1 MKSEGGVGITDIHN
15 LHSNQVKS
23 LSQQDNSHLHKLHVK
38 QTSLTHHLLYTI
50 LFHNKMRTS
59 KWYMKE

>member
-23 LSQQDNSHLHKLHVK
+23 LSQQENSHLHKLYVT
-38 QTSLTHHLLYTI
+38 QTTLTHLLTYTI
-50 LFHNKMRTS
+50 LFHNKIRTL
-59 KWYMKE
+59 KWYTKE

>member
-15 LHSNQVKS
+15 LYSNQVKS

-38 QTSLTHHLLYTI
+38 QTSLTHHLLHTI
-50 LFHNKMRTS
+50 LFHNKMRKS
-59 KWYMKE
+59 KWYTKE